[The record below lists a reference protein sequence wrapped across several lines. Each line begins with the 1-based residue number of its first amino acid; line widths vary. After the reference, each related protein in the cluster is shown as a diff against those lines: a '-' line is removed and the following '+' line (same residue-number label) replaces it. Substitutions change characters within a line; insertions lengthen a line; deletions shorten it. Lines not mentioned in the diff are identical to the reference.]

1 MNQSKTSTR
10 LLLVS
15 AVIILIILAGG
26 PLGYRYFMVPMMPSM
41 MSLVLALA
49 GGLLVFVSAVVMLFI
64 ALRQRLVKDR
74 NLLLITMVLSS
85 LPVIV
90 MLPQFIALL
99 SVPPIHDITTDTVN
113 PPVFDA
119 IVPLRAG
126 APNSLVY
133 GSGLL
138 AADIL
143 ANKENIDY
151 PQAVSLEIH
160 IMPDS
165 SDDLENE
172 SNPVHAAVLAAVL
185 SYMQSVAYPN
195 IRSLDTSLGM
205 AQAVSRAETVLGEQ
219 GLDIVAVNAEKG
231 LVEATETSFWFGFKD
246 DVVVRVTALENGSRI
261 DVRSVSR
268 MGISDIGTNADRIE
282 RFLQAF

>member
-26 PLGYRYFMVPMMPSM
+26 PLGYRYLLVPLMPSL
-41 MSLVLALA
+41 MSLLLALA
-49 GGLLVFVSAVVMLFI
+49 GGLLVFIAAVVLMFI
-64 ALRQRLVKDR
+64 ALRGGLVKDR
-74 NLLLITMVLSS
+74 NLLLITMVLSL

-138 AADIL
+138 AADLL

-165 SDDLENE
+165 PDDLENE
-172 SNPVHAAVLAAVL
+172 SNPMHAAVLSL
-185 SYMQSVAYPN
+185 MQSVAYPN

-231 LVEATETSFWFGFKD
+231 LVEATETSFWFGFKN

-268 MGISDIGTNADRIE
+268 IGISDIGTNADRIE

>member
-1 MNQSKTSTR
+1 M
-10 LLLVS
+10 LLVS

-26 PLGYRYFMVPMMPSM
+26 PLGYKYFMVPMMPSL
-41 MSLVLALA
+41 MSLVLAFA
-49 GGLLVFVSAVVMLFI
+49 GGLLLFVSAVVMLFI
-64 ALRQRLVKDR
+64 ALRQRLLKDR

-85 LPVIV
+85 VPVIM

-126 APNSLVY
+126 ATNSLVY

-151 PQAVSLEIH
+151 PQAFKAEIH

-165 SDDLENE
+165 SDILGNE
-172 SNPVHAAVLAAVL
+172 SNPMHAAVL
-185 SYMQSVAYPN
+185 SYMQSAAYPH
-195 IRSLDTSLGM
+195 IQSLDTSLGI

-231 LVEATETSFWFGFKD
+231 LVEATETSFWFGFKN
-246 DVVVRVTALENGSRI
+246 DVVVRVTAIDNGSRI

-268 MGISDIGTNADRIE
+268 MGISDIGKNAARIE
-282 RFLQAF
+282 QILQAF

>member
-1 MNQSKTSTR
+1 MNESKTSTR

-26 PLGYRYFMVPMMPSM
+26 PLGYRYLLVPLMPSL
-41 MSLVLALA
+41 MSLLLALA
-49 GGLLVFVSAVVMLFI
+49 GGLLVFIAAVVLMFI
-64 ALRQRLVKDR
+64 ALRGGLVKDR
-74 NLLLITMVLSS
+74 NLLLITMVLSL

-138 AADIL
+138 AADLL

-165 SDDLENE
+165 PDDLENE
-172 SNPVHAAVLAAVL
+172 SNPMHAAVLSL
-185 SYMQSVAYPN
+185 MQSVAYPN

-231 LVEATETSFWFGFKD
+231 LVEATETSFWFGFKN

-268 MGISDIGTNADRIE
+268 IGISDIGTNADRIE

>member
-1 MNQSKTSTR
+1 MKESKTSTR

-26 PLGYRYFMVPMMPSM
+26 PLGYRYFMVPIMPSL

-49 GGLLVFVSAVVMLFI
+49 GGILVSVSAVAMLFI

-74 NLLLITMVLSS
+74 KFLLITMVLSA

-90 MLPQFIALL
+90 MLPQFIAMQ

-113 PPVFDA
+113 PPVFEA
-119 IVPLRAG
+119 IVPLRAD

-138 AADIL
+138 PADLL
-143 ANKENIDY
+143 ANQENVDY
-151 PQAVSLEIH
+151 PQAFGGEIR
-160 IMPDS
+160 IIPDTP
-165 SDDLENE
+165 DYQENG
-172 SNPVHAAVLAAVL
+172 SNPIGAAIQA
-185 SYMQSVAYPN
+185 YMQSVAYPN
-195 IRSLDTSLGM
+195 IQSLDTSLGM
-205 AQAVSRAETVLGEQ
+205 AQAVSRAEKVLGEQ
-219 GLDIVAVNAEKG
+219 GLDIVAVNTEKG
-231 LVEATETSFWFGFKD
+231 LVEAIETSFWFGFKN
-246 DVVVRVTALENGSRI
+246 DVVVRVTALDNGSRI

-268 MGISDIGTNADRIE
+268 MGISDIGTNAARIE

>member
-26 PLGYRYFMVPMMPSM
+26 PLGYRYFMVPMMPSL

-138 AADIL
+138 AADLL

-165 SDDLENE
+165 PDDLENE
-172 SNPVHAAVLAAVL
+172 SNPMHAAVLSL
-185 SYMQSVAYPN
+185 MQSVAYPN

-205 AQAVSRAETVLGEQ
+205 AQAVSRAEKVLGDQ

-231 LVEATETSFWFGFKD
+231 LVEATETSFWFGFKN

-268 MGISDIGTNADRIE
+268 IGISDIGTNAARIE

>member
-26 PLGYRYFMVPMMPSM
+26 PLGYRYFMVPVMPSL

-138 AADIL
+138 AADLL
-143 ANKENIDY
+143 ANKENADY
-151 PQAVSLEIH
+151 PQAIKAEIR
-160 IMPDS
+160 IMPDTP
-165 SDDLENE
+165 DYLENG
-172 SNPVHAAVLAAVL
+172 SNPMHAAIL
-185 SYMQSVAYPN
+185 SYMQSAAYPN
-195 IRSLDTSLGM
+195 IRSLDTSLEM

-231 LVEATETSFWFGFKD
+231 LVEATETSSWFGFKN
-246 DVVVRVTALENGSRI
+246 DVVVRVTALDNGSRI

-268 MGISDIGTNADRIE
+268 MGNSDIGTNAARIE

>member
-26 PLGYRYFMVPMMPSM
+26 PLGYRYLLVPLMPSL
-41 MSLVLALA
+41 MSLLLALA
-49 GGLLVFVSAVVMLFI
+49 GGLLVFIAAVVLMFI
-64 ALRQRLVKDR
+64 ALRGGLVKDR
-74 NLLLITMVLSS
+74 NLLLITMVLSL

-90 MLPQFIALL
+90 MLPPMITMQ
-99 SVPPIHDITTDTVN
+99 SVPPIHDITTDTTN
-113 PPVFDA
+113 PPVFEA
-119 IVPLRAG
+119 IVPLRAD
-126 APNSLVY
+126 ATNSLEY

-138 AADIL
+138 GLDLPAIDENADLPQYLGAEIRTLPDAPDHLENGSSPMAAAIL
-143 ANKENIDY
+143 ASI
-151 PQAVSLEIH
+151 QTA
-160 IMPDS
+160 
-165 SDDLENE
+165 
-172 SNPVHAAVLAAVL
+172 
-185 SYMQSVAYPN
+185 AYPN
-195 IRSLDTSLGM
+195 IRSMDSSLGV
-205 AQAVSRAETVLGEQ
+205 AQAVSRAEKVLGDQ

-231 LVEATETSFWFGFKD
+231 LVEATETSFWFGFKN

-268 MGISDIGTNADRIE
+268 IGISDIGTNADRIE

>member
-26 PLGYRYFMVPMMPSM
+26 PLGYRYFMVPMMPSL

-138 AADIL
+138 AADLL

-165 SDDLENE
+165 TDDLENE
-172 SNPVHAAVLAAVL
+172 SNPMHAAVLSL
-185 SYMQSVAYPN
+185 MQSVAYPN

-205 AQAVSRAETVLGEQ
+205 AQAVSRAEKVLGDQ

-231 LVEATETSFWFGFKD
+231 LVEATETSFWFGFKN

-268 MGISDIGTNADRIE
+268 IGISDIGTNADRIE

>member
-1 MNQSKTSTR
+1 MNESKTSTR

-26 PLGYRYFMVPMMPSM
+26 PLGYKYFMVPVMPSL

-74 NLLLITMVLSS
+74 NHLLITMVLSS

-90 MLPQFIALL
+90 MLPQFITML
-99 SVPPIHDITTDTVN
+99 SVPSIHDITTDTVN

-126 APNSLVY
+126 APNSLIY

-143 ANKENIDY
+143 ANKENADY
-151 PQAVSLEIH
+151 PQAFKAEIR
-160 IMPDS
+160 IIPDS
-165 SDDLENE
+165 PDYLENE
-172 SNPVHAAVLAAVL
+172 SNPMHAAVL
-185 SYMQSVAYPN
+185 SYMQSAAYPN
-195 IRSLDTSLGM
+195 IRSLDTSMGM
-205 AQAVSRAETVLGEQ
+205 AQAVSRAEKVLREQ

-246 DVVVRVTALENGSRI
+246 DVVVRVTALDNGSRI

-268 MGISDIGTNADRIE
+268 MGIGDIGKNAARIE
-282 RFLQAF
+282 QFLQAF

>member
-26 PLGYRYFMVPMMPSM
+26 PLGYRYFMVPMMPSL

-138 AADIL
+138 AADL
-143 ANKENIDY
+143 LSNKENIDY

-165 SDDLENE
+165 TDDLENE
-172 SNPVHAAVLAAVL
+172 SNPMHAAVLSL
-185 SYMQSVAYPN
+185 MQSVAYPN

-219 GLDIVAVNAEKG
+219 GLDIVSVNAEKG
-231 LVEATETSFWFGFKD
+231 MVEATETSFWFGFKN

-268 MGISDIGTNADRIE
+268 MGNSDIGTNADRIE

>member
-26 PLGYRYFMVPMMPSM
+26 PLGYKYFMVPMMPSL
-41 MSLVLALA
+41 MSLVLAFA
-49 GGLLVFVSAVVMLFI
+49 GGLLLLVSAVVMLFI
-64 ALRQRLVKDR
+64 ALRQRLLKDR

-85 LPVIV
+85 VPVIV

-151 PQAVSLEIH
+151 PQAFKAEIH
-160 IMPDS
+160 IMPDT
-165 SDDLENE
+165 SDILENE
-172 SNPVHAAVLAAVL
+172 SNPMHAAVL
-185 SYMQSVAYPN
+185 SYMQSAAYPH
-195 IRSLDTSLGM
+195 IRSLDTSLGI

-231 LVEATETSFWFGFKD
+231 LVEATETSFWFGFKN
-246 DVVVRVTALENGSRI
+246 DVVVRVTALDNGSRI

-268 MGISDIGTNADRIE
+268 MGISDIGKNAARIE
-282 RFLQAF
+282 QFLQAF

>member
-1 MNQSKTSTR
+1 M
-10 LLLVS
+10 LLVS

-26 PLGYRYFMVPMMPSM
+26 PLGYRYFMVPIMPSL

-138 AADIL
+138 AADLL

-165 SDDLENE
+165 PDDLENE
-172 SNPVHAAVLAAVL
+172 SNPMHAAVLSL
-185 SYMQSVAYPN
+185 MQSVAYPN
-195 IRSLDTSLGM
+195 IRSLDTSLEM

-268 MGISDIGTNADRIE
+268 MGNSDIGKNAARIE
-282 RFLQAF
+282 QFLQAF

>member
-138 AADIL
+138 AADL
-143 ANKENIDY
+143 LSNKENIDY

-165 SDDLENE
+165 TDDLENE
-172 SNPVHAAVLAAVL
+172 SNPMHAAVLSL
-185 SYMQSVAYPN
+185 MQSVAYPN

-231 LVEATETSFWFGFKD
+231 LVEATETSFWFGFKN

-268 MGISDIGTNADRIE
+268 IGISDIGTNADRIE

>member
-26 PLGYRYFMVPMMPSM
+26 PLGYKYFMVPMMPSL
-41 MSLVLALA
+41 MSLVLAFV
-49 GGLLVFVSAVVMLFI
+49 GGLLLFVSAVVMLFI
-64 ALRQRLVKDR
+64 ALRQRLLKDR

-85 LPVIV
+85 VPVIV

-113 PPVFDA
+113 PPEFDA
-119 IVPLRAG
+119 VVPLWAD

-151 PQAVSLEIH
+151 PQAFKSEIH

-165 SDDLENE
+165 SAIPENE
-172 SNPVHAAVLAAVL
+172 SNPMHAAVL
-185 SYMQSVAYPN
+185 SYMQSAAYPH
-195 IRSLDTSLGM
+195 IRSLDTGLGM
-205 AQAVSRAETVLGEQ
+205 AQAVSRAETVLSEQ

-231 LVEATETSFWFGFKD
+231 LVEATETSFWFGFKN
-246 DVVVRVTALENGSRI
+246 DVVVRVTALDNGSRI

-268 MGISDIGTNADRIE
+268 MGVSDIGKNAARIE
-282 RFLQAF
+282 QILQDF

>member
-1 MNQSKTSTR
+1 M
-10 LLLVS
+10 LLVS

-26 PLGYRYFMVPMMPSM
+26 PLGYRYFMVPIMPSL

-74 NLLLITMVLSS
+74 NLLLITVVLSS

-90 MLPQFIALL
+90 MLPQFFTML

-138 AADIL
+138 AADLL

-165 SDDLENE
+165 PDDLENE
-172 SNPVHAAVLAAVL
+172 SNPMHAAVLSL
-185 SYMQSVAYPN
+185 MQSVAYPN

-268 MGISDIGTNADRIE
+268 MGNSDIGKNAARIE
-282 RFLQAF
+282 QFLQAF

>member
-26 PLGYRYFMVPMMPSM
+26 PLGYRYFMVPMMPSL

-138 AADIL
+138 AADL
-143 ANKENIDY
+143 LSNKENIDY

-165 SDDLENE
+165 TDDLENE
-172 SNPVHAAVLAAVL
+172 SNPMHAAVLSL
-185 SYMQSVAYPN
+185 MQSVAYPN

-205 AQAVSRAETVLGEQ
+205 AQAVSRAEKVLGDQ

-231 LVEATETSFWFGFKD
+231 LVEATETSFWFGFKN

-268 MGISDIGTNADRIE
+268 IGISDIGTNADRIE

>member
-1 MNQSKTSTR
+1 MNESKTSTR

-26 PLGYRYFMVPMMPSM
+26 PLGYKYFQVPIMPSL

-49 GGLLVFVSAVVMLFI
+49 GGILVFVAAIVMLFNS
-64 ALRQRLVKDR
+64 LRQELVKDR
-74 NLLLITMVLSS
+74 NLLLITMAICS

-90 MLPQFIALL
+90 MLPQFITML
-99 SVPPIHDITTDTVN
+99 SVPSIHDITTDTVN

-119 IVPLRAG
+119 IVPLRAD
-126 APNSLVY
+126 ARNSLVY

-138 AADIL
+138 PADL
-143 ANKENIDY
+143 LMNEKNVDY
-151 PQAVSLEIH
+151 PQEFKAEIR
-160 IMPDS
+160 IMPERPDH
-165 SDDLENE
+165 LENR
-172 SNPVHAAVLAAVL
+172 SNPMHAAILA
-185 SYMQSVAYPN
+185 YMQTAAYPN
-195 IRSLDTSLGM
+195 IQSLDTHLGM

-231 LVEATETSFWFGFKD
+231 LVEAIETSFWFGFKN

-268 MGISDIGTNADRIE
+268 MGIGDIGTNATRIE